1 MCRILSSHDGWD
13 VPDKYNEWTPLFHA
27 ARFGRDASLRVLLS
41 VGSRIG
47 LTDEAGNSPVY
58 YAAWYGHRACVSLLV
73 DAAAAKAQ
81 AQASSPSR
89 ISPLTDT
96 QRSTSTDPD
105 IDAIPSLYLP
115 PPMMPYRVYGHNY
128 LDRVSLIQVTIG
140 HLSSHYREGAVEN
153 GPAVRLRHPL
163 AGPQYEDRYLHASPL
178 LKLVMTATPVV
189 TSAPYSIPLPIREQK
204 IAFSFQVPA
213 PGALSLEFSLYPNFG
228 TKTIGRATA
237 LPYLFQN
244 IQNSQAFTLPILDPR
259 LHVIGEASPRAS
271 DGSCVRCVRR
281 ADLLSRCPLRLIS
294 SRRSMA

>member
-1 MCRILSSHDGWD
+1 M
-13 VPDKYNEWTPLFHA
+13 
-27 ARFGRDASLRVLLS
+27 
-41 VGSRIG
+41 
-47 LTDEAGNSPVY
+47 
-58 YAAWYGHRACVSLLV
+58 
-73 DAAAAKAQ
+73 
-81 AQASSPSR
+81 
-89 ISPLTDT
+89 
-96 QRSTSTDPD
+96 
-105 IDAIPSLYLP
+105 
-115 PPMMPYRVYGHNY
+115 
-128 LDRVSLIQVTIG
+128 
-140 HLSSHYREGAVEN
+140 
-153 GPAVRLRHPL
+153 
-163 AGPQYEDRYLHASPL
+163 

-259 LHVIGEASPRAS
+259 LHVIGEASPHAS
-271 DGSCVRCVRR
+271 DGSCVHCVRR